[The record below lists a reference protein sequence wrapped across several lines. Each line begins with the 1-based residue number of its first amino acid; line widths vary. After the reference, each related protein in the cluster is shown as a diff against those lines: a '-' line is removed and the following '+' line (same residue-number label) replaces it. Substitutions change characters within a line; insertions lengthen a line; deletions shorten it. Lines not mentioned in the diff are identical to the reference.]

1 MRLGLN
7 EIMSVID
14 KVKNTGLTAF
24 EYQDADIR
32 LKIGNKNAGNAGTA
46 FGTVCGAADSEAYGM
61 APVTENVGSSY
72 GAEQGIPYAADSAPL
87 QETEDVQQA
96 GKYVSIESPMVG
108 TFYAAA
114 SEKEEPFVKV
124 GDTVKAG
131 QTVGIVEAMK
141 LMNEI
146 EAECSGTVEEI
157 LVENGQMVEYGQT
170 LMRVRTD
177 VQTEGR

>member
-32 LKIGNKNAGNAGTA
+32 LKIGNKNVGNAGTA
-46 FGTVCGAADSEAYGM
+46 FRTVCGAGQTM
-61 APVTENVGSSY
+61 ASQAV
-72 GAEQGIPYAADSAPL
+72 PYAVSQNTEGQGLLHTTTQNAAGSETP
-87 QETEDVQQA
+87 QETSDAPQE
-96 GKYVSIESPMVG
+96 GKYVFIESPMVG

-114 SEKEEPFVKV
+114 SEKAEPFVKV
-124 GDTVKAG
+124 GDTIKTG

-146 EAECSGTVEEI
+146 EAECSGVVEEI
-157 LVENGQMVEYGQT
+157 LAENGQMVEYGQP

-177 VQTEGR
+177 A